1 MWILST
7 FNPWFQKKVLKE
19 NLQLYGE
26 DKVIQIKKSR
36 FFLWTKILIPFSF
49 WTILVVAWVI
59 FSLSK
64 IHVIRFLW
72 SMIILM
78 IFLWFIPFTKVV
90 TYYLDYK
97 MDFIIVTP
105 RSFLRYDQDW
115 FFKTVSKT
123 IDLKK
128 IRSISVRKSWLFS
141 SIFNDWT
148 LVILSEWWESEKE
161 EDMRA
166 WEITFNNLYN
176 PELYNERINDLLSTV
191 FGK

>member
-7 FNPWFQKKVLKE
+7 FNPGFQKKVFKE
-19 NLQLYGE
+19 NIELYWE
-26 DKVIQIKKSR
+26 DKVIKIKKSKR
-36 FFLWTKILIPFSF
+36 FLWTRILIPFSF
-49 WTILVVAWVI
+49 WTILAI
-59 FSLSK
+59 FAIIFLSSK
-64 IHVIRFLW
+64 IQVNWFLW
-72 SMIILM
+72 SVIILL
-78 IFLWFIPFTKVV
+78 IFLWFIPFIKVV
-90 TYYLDYK
+90 KYYLDYK